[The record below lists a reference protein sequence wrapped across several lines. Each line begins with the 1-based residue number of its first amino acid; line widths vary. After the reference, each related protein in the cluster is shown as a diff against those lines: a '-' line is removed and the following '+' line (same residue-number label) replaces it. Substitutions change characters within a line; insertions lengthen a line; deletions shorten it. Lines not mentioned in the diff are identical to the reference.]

1 MKGIKGSLIR
11 GTQKI
16 KQKMG
21 KTDKTVD
28 DEYEMV
34 HNKTLSTE
42 KQAQNFSKHVNQL
55 IENYH
60 AMSTTLSFLAEDM
73 RDLYQSS
80 DPNCKQRQMA
90 DQLTKIAERIEQ
102 NCVLK
107 FQTQVK
113 SNVVEP
119 SDEYV
124 VQFPPLK
131 DLHNKRENAA
141 LEYDYY
147 KDKVQKMSEKQNKD
161 PLALPKAKEKMNQT
175 RDDYDLL
182 NNTAKQGMTDVLDR
196 KDSVYNPAFDQLF
209 ANIIQFYEKVAQ
221 ETSSIKSL
229 AGEARSA
236 SSSSGVSSSSSSSMS
251 MTTTTTTTKVLYPSS
266 TSPASSS
273 ASSSGTPPRIPAEL
287 DVEYFYLDAELE
299 RHGPFNFTA
308 LKQKFSVGQINSE
321 TYVFGGQMPDWTQI
335 SALPQL
341 QNALMQ

>member
-107 FQTQVK
+107 F
-113 SNVVEP
+113 
-119 SDEYV
+119 
-124 VQFPPLK
+124 
-131 DLHNKRENAA
+131 
-141 LEYDYY
+141 
-147 KDKVQKMSEKQNKD
+147 
-161 PLALPKAKEKMNQT
+161 
-175 RDDYDLL
+175 
-182 NNTAKQGMTDVLDR
+182 
-196 KDSVYNPAFDQLF
+196 
-209 ANIIQFYEKVAQ
+209 
-221 ETSSIKSL
+221 
-229 AGEARSA
+229 
-236 SSSSGVSSSSSSSMS
+236 VSSHDDTTPFFVIISSH
-251 MTTTTTTTKVLYPSS
+251 KQ
-266 TSPASSS
+266 TSWFVSKSFFQN
-273 ASSSGTPPRIPAEL
+273 L
-287 DVEYFYLDAELE
+287 KL
-299 RHGPFNFTA
+299 NF
-308 LKQKFSVGQINSE
+308 
-321 TYVFGGQMPDWTQI
+321 D
-335 SALPQL
+335 
-341 QNALMQ
+341 

>member
-1 MKGIKGSLIR
+1 MKGIKGTLIR

-34 HNKTLSTE
+34 HAKTLSTE

-90 DQLTKIAERIEQ
+90 DQLTRIAEHIEQ

-119 SDEYV
+119 SDEYI

-141 LEYDYY
+141 LEYDYF

-175 RDDYDLL
+175 KDDYDLL

-196 KDSVYNPAFDQLF
+196 KDYVYNPAFDQLF
-209 ANIIQFYEKVAQ
+209 ANIVQFYEKVAQ
-221 ETSSIKSL
+221 EAATLKSL

-236 SSSSGVSSSSSSSMS
+236 SSPSSSVT
-251 MTTTTTTTKVLYPSS
+251 MTTTTTTTSSKVLYPTSS
-266 TSPASSS
+266 PSTAS
-273 ASSSGTPPRIPAEL
+273 RIPAEL